1 MRPEKRKPVSSD
13 AAVQAADPGEHMVT
27 ADAAGLI
34 LRVHRAKNSVVT
46 RTWIV
51 RVSVNGRRRRLGL
64 GRYPAVGLAKARQ
77 LAQDAHRAAAEGDE
91 PGQRAKRRQQASV
104 AARKLTLS
112 QAIDG
117 WLAKAARPNKSA
129 KSDRIR
135 ELALHKHF
143 APLHARDVS
152 SITVADVAGVLRELA
167 PETAVKS
174 HTAVRAVFDYAIV
187 MLEPHGVRFNNPAD
201 KRLLRHLGWS
211 PKSRSENR
219 PQPAIDWRLLPS
231 VVSELGRMDGA
242 AAACGILMIAT
253 GMRAKTARLAK
264 WANIDLAARTW
275 TPPLVDLKEKHHKR
289 PFVIPL
295 SDLALDVLNRPRTSR
310 FVFGSLSES
319 ILNSFLRGL
328 RRRHPEWVDSSDS
341 ERPFTLH
348 GFRSSFRTWVEDKR
362 REDGA
367 LAELSLGHKVHGEV
381 AARYIR
387 TGLVEERRA
396 LLDLW
401 SRHLRGETAEVIT
414 LPPRLKT
421 LGLWPWQ

>member
-1 MRPEKRKPVSSD
+1 MRPEKRKPLSSD
-13 AAVQAADPGEHMVT
+13 ASVEVAGPGEHMVT

-34 LRVHRAKNSVVT
+34 LRVHRAKNGVIT
-46 RTWIV
+46 RAWIV
-51 RVSVNGRRRRLGL
+51 RISVNGRRRRLGL
-64 GRYPAVGLAKARQ
+64 GRYPTVGLAKARQ
-77 LAQDAHRAAAEGDE
+77 LAQDAHRTAAEGNE

-112 QAIDG
+112 QAIKG

-135 ELALHKHF
+135 ELALHRHF
-143 APLHARDVS
+143 APLHARDVA
-152 SITVADVAGVLRELA
+152 SITVADVAGILRDLA

-187 MLEPHGVRFNNPAD
+187 MLEPHSVRFNNPAD

-219 PQPAIDWRLLPS
+219 PQPAVDWRIMPS
-231 VVSELGRMDGA
+231 VVSELGRMHEA
-242 AAACGILMIAT
+242 AAACVILMIAT

-264 WANIDLAARTW
+264 WANINPEARTW
-275 TPPLVDLKEKHHKR
+275 TPPFADLKERHHKY
-289 PFVIPL
+289 PFIVPL
-295 SDLALDVLNRPRTSR
+295 NDVALDVLNRSCTSR

-328 RRRHPEWVDSSDS
+328 RRRHPEWVDSSDG

-348 GFRSSFRTWVEDKR
+348 GFRATFGTWVQEKHRADA
-362 REDGA
+362 DLG
-367 LAELSLGHKVHGEV
+367 ELSLGHKVHGEI
-381 AARYIR
+381 AGRYRR
-387 TGLVEERRA
+387 TGLVSERRA
-396 LLDLW
+396 QLDLW

-421 LGLWPWQ
+421 SGL

>member
-27 ADAAGLI
+27 GDAAGLI
-34 LRVHRAKNSVVT
+34 LRVRRTKNGVVT

-51 RVSVNGRRRRLGL
+51 RISVNGRRRRLGL
-64 GRYPAVGLAKARQ
+64 GRYPTVGLARARQ
-77 LAQDAHRAAAEGDE
+77 LAQDAHRTAAEGNE
-91 PGQRAKRRQQASV
+91 PGQRAKRRQQASL
-104 AARKLTLS
+104 AKRKLTLS

-117 WLAKAARPNKSA
+117 WLANAARPNKSA

-135 ELALHKHF
+135 ELALRTHF
-143 APLHARDVS
+143 APLHTRDVS
-152 SITVADVAGVLRELA
+152 VITVADVAGILRQLA

-174 HTAVRAVFDYAIV
+174 HTAVRGVFDYAIV

-219 PQPAIDWRLLPS
+219 PQPAIDWRMMPS
-231 VVSELGRMDGA
+231 VVSELGRMDEAAA
-242 AAACGILMIAT
+242 AAACVILMIAT

-264 WANIDLAARTW
+264 WANINPEARTW
-275 TPPLVDLKEKHHKR
+275 TPPFADLKERHHKR
-289 PFVIPL
+289 PFIIPL
-295 SDLALDVLNRPRTSR
+295 NDVALDVLNRPHTSR

-396 LLDLW
+396 LLDAW
-401 SRHLRGETAEVIT
+401 SRHLRGETAEVIQ
-414 LPPRLKT
+414 LDEMARRMVM
-421 LGLWPWQ
+421 

>member
-1 MRPEKRKPVSSD
+1 MRPEKRKPLSSD
-13 AAVQAADPGEHMVT
+13 ASVQAADLGEHMVT
-27 ADAAGLI
+27 ADAVGLI
-34 LRVHRAKNSVVT
+34 LRVHRAKNGVIT

-104 AARKLTLS
+104 AARKLALR

-117 WLAKAARPNKSA
+117 WLARAAQPNKSA

-143 APLHARDVS
+143 APLHARDVA
-152 SITVADVAGVLRELA
+152 SITVADVAGILRQLA

-219 PQPAIDWRLLPS
+219 PQPAVDWRIMPS
-231 VVSELGRMDGA
+231 VVSELRNMDEA
-242 AAACGILMIAT
+242 AAACVILMIAT

-264 WANIDLAARTW
+264 WANINPEARTW
-275 TPPLVDLKEKHHKR
+275 TPPFADLKERHHKR
-289 PFVIPL
+289 PFIVPL
-295 SDLALDVLNRPRTSR
+295 NDVALDVLNRPCTSR

-328 RRRHPEWVDSSDS
+328 RRRHPEWVDSSDG
-341 ERPFTLH
+341 ERPFTIH
-348 GFRSSFRTWVEDKR
+348 GFRATFRTWVSEKHPTATDL
-362 REDGA
+362 G
-367 LAELSLGHKVHGEV
+367 ELCLGHKVHGDVEG
-381 AARYIR
+381 RYIR
-387 TGLVEERRA
+387 TGLVSERRG

-401 SRHLRGETAEVIT
+401 SRHLRGETAEVIQ
-414 LPPRLKT
+414 LDEMARRMAR
-421 LGLWPWQ
+421 